1 VIAATVGGR
10 NSNARVLDRGTGYR
24 LTYEALQ
31 NLSSLKKLCG
41 PQSIGLGFDELEE
54 LIESVVHG
62 LP

>member
-1 VIAATVGGR
+1 VIAAAVGGR
-10 NSNARVLDRGTGYR
+10 NGDARVLDRGTDYR

-31 NLSSLKKLCG
+31 NFSSLEKLCG
-41 PQSIGLGFDELEE
+41 PLSIGFGFDELEE